1 MKLPTFGRNVYREA
15 LREGLDWKS
24 VVASSV
30 DRSFSEVL
38 SKVHPS
44 NVCSLSLSLPPS
56 VCALQPCSKE
66 SIHQLVLNAENLV
79 REEVFLQQQQ
89 QVTSSRRHHSH
100 PQKQHQNYHRQ
111 SSSPVLLSVSPPHS
125 AKCNGASSNYRS
137 DAATAVYMAGTMK
150 VNCTPTKKSAS
161 GSSPSSNGGSSAR
174 KCDQLKIKLVQVRH
188 GGGDFFP
195 LLWTLEDPHN

>member
-1 MKLPTFGRNVYREA
+1 MF
-15 LREGLDWKS
+15 
-24 VVASSV
+24 
-30 DRSFSEVL
+30 
-38 SKVHPS
+38 
-44 NVCSLSLSLPPS
+44 SLSLSLPPS

-89 QVTSSRRHHSH
+89 QQLTSSRRHHSH